1 MTTETPTLSH
11 DPLSLL
17 RDWEPVK
24 TPGFY
29 RDQTGTMQSTE
40 GVAQIVYRSDNGAA
54 LGSIG
59 ANADVISNRAKV
71 DLFDELRARGVLTD
85 LSCGEFDNGQ
95 IVWLQGRSAQGR
107 AEIRPGHE
115 IQNRLTMVDG
125 YVGKT
130 TLQICDF
137 NYNVFC
143 KNQWRA
149 IGRAATK
156 NGHRIRHTSRVKLR
170 FDDVVKQIMA
180 SAERFR
186 HNIEMLKHLDKQRAD
201 FTDLRAMLDSIA
213 PLPAKVDQELGR
225 VTERTIA
232 RVQNTRDR
240 IAWAYEY
247 APAAAPGTRYGILQA
262 VTYWCTHDRGHD
274 RTRAKANML
283 GEGARIGQQ
292 AMLDLLDRR
301 N

>member
-1 MTTETPTLSH
+1 MTTETPILSS
-11 DPLSLL
+11 DPLSML
-17 RDWEPVK
+17 RSWEPVK

-54 LGSIG
+54 LGCIG
-59 ANADVISNRAKV
+59 ANADTVSNRAKC
-71 DLFDELRARGVLTD
+71 DTAEELRARGFLTD
-85 LSCGEFDNGQ
+85 LSCGQFDNGQ

-149 IGRAATK
+149 IGRATTK
-156 NGHRIRHTSRVKLR
+156 NGHRIRHTSRVNLR

-213 PLPAKVDQELGR
+213 PLPAEGDK
-225 VTERTIA
+225 VTERTRT

>member
-1 MTTETPTLSH
+1 M
-11 DPLSLL
+11 L
-17 RDWEPVK
+17 RSWEPVK

-29 RDQTGTMQSTE
+29 RDQTGTIQSTE
-40 GVAQIVYRSDNGAA
+40 GVAQIVYRDDSGAA
-54 LGSIG
+54 LGCIG
-59 ANADVISNRAKV
+59 ANADTVSNGAKV
-71 DLFDELRARGVLTD
+71 SLFDELRARGILAD
-85 LSCGEFDNGQ
+85 LSCGLFDNGQ

-149 IGRAATK
+149 IGRATTK

-213 PLPAKVDQELGR
+213 PLPAEGDK
-225 VTERTIA
+225 VTERTRT

>member
-1 MTTETPTLSH
+1 
-11 DPLSLL
+11 
-17 RDWEPVK
+17 VK

-54 LGSIG
+54 LGCIG
-59 ANADVISNRAKV
+59 ANADTVSNRAKC
-71 DLFDELRARGVLTD
+71 DTAEELRARGFLTD
-85 LSCGEFDNGQ
+85 LSCGQFDNGQ

-149 IGRAATK
+149 IGRATTK
-156 NGHRIRHTSRVKLR
+156 NGHRIRHTSRVNLR

-213 PLPAKVDQELGR
+213 PLPAEGDK
-225 VTERTIA
+225 VTERTRT